1 MFVFMSLYLV
11 TSAGCYT
18 DGEKETFSTGLLQMV
33 WLTNSAKFH
42 LDMLPLHQKVS

>member
-1 MFVFMSLYLV
+1 MFVFMSFHLV

-18 DGEKETFSTGLLQMV
+18 DGEKETFSPGLLEIV
-33 WLTNSAKFH
+33 WLTNSTKIH